1 MRTKFKAW
9 AEPYIKEHQDIC
21 VDALSMQS
29 IDNLYLEIG
38 SGKGLYLVTMAKKFP
53 ERNYVGVER
62 NVTCAGFLAKKIVE
76 GEVSNAK
83 LCFMDAEKLLAEV
96 KEHSLKHVFLN
107 FSDPWPKKKHNK
119 RRLTSERFIP
129 LYQRV
134 MAHGGEII
142 LKTDNREL
150 FDFSK
155 ENFVNNG
162 FTLLFEDLNYQLD
175 EENDAL
181 TEYEI
186 DFRKDNNP
194 IYRLGVRYE

>member
-21 VDALSMQS
+21 VDALAMQN

-38 SGKGLYLVTMAKKFP
+38 SGKGLYLVTMATKFP

-62 NVTCAGFLAKKIVE
+62 NVTCAGYLAKKIVE
-76 GEVSNAK
+76 SGLTNAK
-83 LCFMDAEKLLAEV
+83 LCFEDAEKLLTEI
-96 KEHSLKHVFLN
+96 KEHSLSHVYLN
-107 FSDPWPKKKHNK
+107 FSDPWPKKRHNK

-142 LKTDNREL
+142 LKTDNKEL

-155 ENFVNNG
+155 ENFVNNS
-162 FTLLFEDLNYQLD
+162 FTLLFEDLDYQLD

-186 DFRKDNNP
+186 DFRQENNP

>member
-1 MRTKFKAW
+1 MRTKFKPW
-9 AEPYIKEHQDIC
+9 AEPYINEHQDIC
-21 VDALSMQS
+21 VDAFAMNN

-38 SGKGLYLVTMAKKFP
+38 SGKGLFLVTMANKFP
-53 ERNYVGVER
+53 ERNFVGVER

-76 GEVSNAK
+76 GNIPNAK
-83 LCFMDAEKLLAEV
+83 LCFADAEKLLIEI
-96 KEHSLKHVFLN
+96 KEHSLNHIYLN
-107 FSDPWPKKKHNK
+107 FSDPWPKKRHYK

-134 MAHGGEII
+134 LAHGGEII
-142 LKTDNREL
+142 MKTDNKDL
-150 FDFSK
+150 FDFSL
-155 ENFVNNG
+155 ENFSNAG
-162 FTLLFEDLNYQLD
+162 FKVLFTDLDYQLD

-186 DFRKDNNP
+186 DFRKENNP

>member
-1 MRTKFKAW
+1 MRTKYKAW
-9 AEPYIKEHQDIC
+9 AEPYIKEHQEIC

-38 SGKGLYLVTMAKKFP
+38 SGKGLYLVTMAAKFLD
-53 ERNYVGVER
+53 RNYVGVER
-62 NVTCAGFLAKKIVE
+62 NVTCAGYLAKKIVE
-76 GEVSNAK
+76 GGFTNAK
-83 LCFMDAEKLLAEV
+83 LCFQDAEKLLAELP
-96 KEHSLKHVFLN
+96 EHSLHHVFLN
-107 FSDPWPKKKHNK
+107 FSDPWPKKRHNK

-129 LYQRV
+129 LYQKV

-142 LKTDNREL
+142 LKTDNKEL

-155 ENFVNNG
+155 ENFLGNG
-162 FTLLFEDLNYQLD
+162 FSLLFEDLNYQLD

-186 DFRKDNNP
+186 DFRNDNNP

>member
-1 MRTKFKAW
+1 MRTKFKPW
-9 AEPYIKEHQDIC
+9 AEPYIKEHQDIT
-21 VDALSMQS
+21 VDALAMQS
-29 IDNLYLEIG
+29 IDNLYVEIG
-38 SGKGLYLVTMAKKFP
+38 SGKGLYLVTMAARFP

-76 GEVSNAK
+76 NGLTNAK
-83 LCFMDAEKLLAEV
+83 LCFEDAEKLLAEI
-96 KEHSLKHVFLN
+96 KEHSLSHVYLN
-107 FSDPWPKKKHNK
+107 FSDPWPKKRHNK

-142 LKTDNREL
+142 MKTDNREL

>member
-1 MRTKFKAW
+1 MRTKFKPW

-21 VDALSMQS
+21 VDAFAMSD

-38 SGKGLYLVTMAKKFP
+38 SGKGLYLVTMASKYP
-53 ERNYVGVER
+53 DRNYVGIER
-62 NVTCAGFLAKKIVE
+62 NVTCAGYLAKKIVE
-76 GEVSNAK
+76 SGLNNAR
-83 LCFMDAEKLLAEV
+83 LCYADAEKVLMDV
-96 KEHSLKHVFLN
+96 KDHSLHHVFLN
-107 FSDPWPKKKHNK
+107 FSDPWPKKRHNK

-134 MAHGGEII
+134 MAHGGEIV
-142 LKTDNREL
+142 LKTDNKEL

-162 FTLLFEDLNYQLD
+162 FSLLFEDLNYQLD
-175 EENDAL
+175 EDNDAL
-181 TEYEI
+181 TEYEM
-186 DFRKDNNP
+186 DFRKENSP

>member
-21 VDALSMQS
+21 VDALSMQN
-29 IDNLYLEIG
+29 IENMYLEIG
-38 SGKGLYLVTMAKKFP
+38 SGKGLYLVTMASKFP
-53 ERNYVGVER
+53 DRNYVGVER
-62 NVTCAGFLAKKIVE
+62 NVTCAGYLAKKIVE
-76 GEVSNAK
+76 GNVSNAK
-83 LCFMDAEKLLAEV
+83 LCYADAEKLLAEI
-96 KEHSLKHVFLN
+96 KEHSLEHVFLN

-142 LKTDNREL
+142 LKTDNKEL

-155 ENFVNNG
+155 ENFLNNG
-162 FTLLFEDLNYQLD
+162 FSLMFEDLDYQLD